1 MVQELKVKVKN
12 VGKFKIHSVD
22 EWNDLDDLLRR
33 KLL

>member
-1 MVQELKVKVKN
+1 MDELKVKVKH

-22 EWNDLDDLLRR
+22 EWNDLDNLLRR